1 MDDTF
6 KQISAIIR
14 ETIVPVVSESAR
26 ITPDALL
33 YGTGI
38 LSFLTQ
44 SLPLAILLLT
54 IIEITVGCRLM
65 GGMIRMIRPDLM
77 ATVQQSCR
85 QGFPETGSLAALA
98 GAMSFGAAAAGGIP
112 HYTVVLLTGVATYLV
127 TAMIY
132 KLDTFDALG
141 ESWQSRIPTSISLI
155 IVIMA
160 TFIFGLLSYGCI
172 TMGNLFMSLGAGA
185 GLGLVSFV
193 LHNTVFGPQ
202 ATNFHGVPL
211 LLNKLTEGEAVYVCG
226 KGI

>member
-14 ETIVPVVSESAR
+14 ETVIPVIGESAR
-26 ITPDALL
+26 IAPDALL

-44 SLPLAILLLT
+44 SLPLAVLLLT
-54 IIEITVGCRLM
+54 IIEITLGCRLM
-65 GGMIRMIRPDLM
+65 GGVLRIIRPDLM
-77 ATVQQSCR
+77 ATAVSSCR

-98 GAMSFGAAAAGGIP
+98 GAMTFGAAAAGGIP
-112 HYTVVLLTGVATYLV
+112 HYTIALLTGVAVYLV
-127 TAMIY
+127 TSMIY
-132 KLDTFDALG
+132 KMDTLDALG
-141 ESWQSRIPTSISLI
+141 ESWQSRVPTSMSLI
-155 IVIMA
+155 VVIMG
-160 TFIFGLLSYGCI
+160 TLIFGLMSYGCI

-185 GLGLVSFV
+185 ALGLVSFV

-202 ATNFHGVPL
+202 ATNFHGIPL
-211 LLNKLTEGEAVYVCG
+211 LLNKFTEGEPVYVCG